1 MTFGPW
7 AQGAGLCASAL
18 ALAAMLAIG
27 LPARAQDTEAPAS
40 ITLRQAFEAAWQR
53 QPEARSA
60 TERRNATE
68 AQLAAAQRWTPQP
81 PALELSARTDRLTRN
96 NGVREYVAGVAVP
109 LWLPGERD
117 RTQAVAQAERQAVDS
132 RVLAAQLR
140 VAGDV
145 RDAWWAAHRAQLD
158 AALAQARLANAQQLA
173 ADVARRVTAGD
184 LSRADQH
191 QAEGAVAAARA
202 GAAEAAAARLQALH
216 VLRALAGVR
225 LADPLPD
232 TPEAVPPQ
240 TLDIPHPALRELQ
253 DRAEVARRSQT
264 LAGVQRRANPELAL
278 AATRERDGYG
288 EAYGQSITVGVRI
301 PFGSDS
307 RYRAQL
313 ATASAELIEAE
324 GQLGVEQERL
334 QGELA
339 AARARVD
346 GARQV
351 AEAAA
356 QRAELASQTRGFF
369 DKAFRLGEAD
379 LPTRLRV
386 ELEAFE
392 AERLQARARIELA
405 QALSQW
411 RQALGLLPE

>member
-7 AQGAGLCASAL
+7 GRGAERAASAL
-18 ALAAMLAIG
+18 AWACLLAIG
-27 LPARAQDTEAPAS
+27 PLAHAQDTANDPV
-40 ITLRQAFEAAWQR
+40 TLRHVFDSAWQR
-53 QPEARSA
+53 QPEARGVAARRDA
-60 TERRNATE
+60 TDARLE
-68 AQLAAAQRWTPQP
+68 AARSWTPEP
-81 PALELSARTDRLTRN
+81 AALELSGASDRLMRN
-96 NGVREYVAGVAVP
+96 NGRREYVAGVAVP
-109 LWLPGERD
+109 LWLPGERS

-140 VAGDV
+140 LAGQV
-145 RDAWWAAHRAQLD
+145 RDAWWAVHRARIE
-158 AALAQARLANAQQLA
+158 AALAQARLANTQQLA
-173 ADVARRVTAGD
+173 ADVARRVSAGD

-191 QAEGAVAAARA
+191 QAEGAAAAARA
-202 GAAEAAAARLQALH
+202 SLAEAMALQAQAQQA
-216 VLRALAGVR
+216 LRALAGIE
-225 LADPLPD
+225 LPQPLPD
-232 TPEAVPPQ
+232 TAEALPASG
-240 TLDIPHPALRELQ
+240 TSLSHPLLVELQ
-253 DRAEVARRSQT
+253 DRAEVARRSQA

-278 AATRERDGYG
+278 ATTRERDVLG

-301 PFGSDS
+301 PLGSDS
-307 RYRAQL
+307 RHRARV
-313 ATASAELIEAE
+313 AAASAEQIEAE
-324 GQLGVEQERL
+324 SALAVEQQRL

-339 AARARVD
+339 AAQARMD

-351 AEAAA
+351 AEAAT
-356 QRAELASQTRGFF
+356 QRAALAEQTRGFI